1 MNRMTAFTMA
11 AAIALGSGA
20 ALAADQ
26 GASRADLDHLS
37 PEMRQHVMDRMGPDQ
52 NIDELVET
60 TRLNET
66 AAEGFAGTEDTERF
80 ERMRSDRP
88 WLDGDTVRSSD
99 MYTPHGGTGGDSR

>member
-1 MNRMTAFTMA
+1 MNRMTALTIA
-11 AAIALGSGA
+11 AAFALGSGA
-20 ALAADQ
+20 AMAADQ

-37 PEMRQHVMDRMGPDQ
+37 PEMREQVMDRMGPDQ

-60 TRLNET
+60 TRLNQT

-99 MYTPHGGTGGDSR
+99 KYSPHGGMGGDRR